1 MSPDSLCSRTR
12 LMLPWELTSLW
23 STHSVL
29 TPILNFSKHI
39 SSHLKG
45 RGYHFDFSEKKQS
58 SHLSIFRSLYNN
70 KYANLLLCDSCHH
83 SAFFLLPFGSSLLP
97 PTSLSPSHFSFYLL
111 HLILSSKSFKLFC
124 FCFFENVSLM
134 QLRLTLNS
142 CSSCLCCGVL
152 GFKVCVTVLSLPT
165 IFFYFLRLSN

>member
-23 STHSVL
+23 STHSVM

-58 SHLSIFRSLYNN
+58 SHLSIFRSLYNS
-70 KYANLLLCDSCHH
+70 KYANLLLCVIPVITQHSSSFPLDPLSCLPLHYPLLIFH
-83 SAFFLLPFGSSLLP
+83 SIYFTSFFQANHSNSFVFVFLKI
-97 PTSLSPSHFSFYLL
+97 SPL
-111 HLILSSKSFKLFC
+111 
-124 FCFFENVSLM
+124 
-134 QLRLTLNS
+134 
-142 CSSCLCCGVL
+142 CSSG
-152 GFKVCVTVLSLPT
+152 
-165 IFFYFLRLSN
+165 